1 MSKLKI
7 ALPTISVL
15 AGILV
20 TANAFARDNIEVV
33 GSSTVYPFSTVVA
46 ERYGRSTGKATPKI
60 ESTGS
65 GGGMKLF
72 CSGVGTNY
80 PDITNSSRRIKMSE
94 FKKCQENGV
103 KDVIEVQIGYDGIV
117 IANSVD
123 AKSINLSRKDIF
135 LALAAKVPGDTEGS
149 LIDNPYTNWKQINP
163 LLPDIDIEV
172 LGPPPT
178 SGTRDAFVELGME
191 GGCKKI
197 AWIAALKK
205 TDKNTYKQVCHTVR
219 EDGRYIEAG
228 ENDNLIVQKLEAN
241 PAALGIFGFS
251 FLDQN
256 ADKVQ
261 GASIESVEPTF
272 ESIADKSY
280 PISRPLFFY
289 VKKAHVGVVPG
300 MMGYLKEFTSERA
313 WGVEGYL
320 AEKGMIPLPIKE
332 RNLMG
337 QNTRNLVTM
346 SGNEALK

>member
-1 MSKLKI
+1 MNKLKI

-15 AGILV
+15 AGLLI
-20 TANAFARDNIEVV
+20 TANVFARDNIEVV

-163 LLPDIDIEV
+163 SLPDIDIEV

-197 AWIAALKK
+197 DWIAALKK

-261 GASIESVEPTF
+261 GASIESIEPTF

>member
-1 MSKLKI
+1 MNKLKI

-15 AGILV
+15 AGILI

-163 LLPDIDIEV
+163 SLPDIDIEV

-261 GASIESVEPTF
+261 GASIESIEPTF

>member
-1 MSKLKI
+1 MNKLKI

-15 AGILV
+15 AGLLI

-94 FKKCQENGV
+94 FKKCQKNGV

-163 LLPDIDIEV
+163 SLPDIDIEV

-261 GASIESVEPTF
+261 GARIESIEPTF

>member
-1 MSKLKI
+1 VNKLKI

-15 AGILV
+15 AGLLI

-94 FKKCQENGV
+94 FKKCQKNGV

-163 LLPDIDIEV
+163 SLPDIDIEV

-272 ESIADKSY
+272 DSIADKSY